1 VSKETIPQHA
11 LTWVEIS
18 RAALRH
24 NIRQFRRLVGPRR
37 KLMAVVKAN
46 AYGHGLAEVSNLVLE
61 DGAEW
66 LGVNCV
72 EEGLQLRRTGIEAPI
87 IILGYVPLAALE
99 DAVENDLRF
108 IVYNRETID
117 RLADVCRKGEK
128 PARLHLKIETGTHRQ
143 GISER
148 TVLPFIRRIRRHPNL
163 ILEGLTSHFA
173 NIEDTTSHTYPQKQL
188 EVFQGVCDQ
197 IENSGV
203 RVPYKHM
210 SCTAAAMLFP
220 ETYFSLVRVGI
231 GLYGLWPS
239 KETYLS
245 CRLKRRRPLALKPV
259 LSWKARIAQIKT
271 VPKGAF
277 VGYGCTYRTTRRTV
291 LAVIPVGYYDGYSRS
306 LSNASHVLIKGSRA
320 ALAGRVA
327 MDFLTAD
334 ITDIPGV
341 KLEDEVVLIGRSGR
355 EQMTAAALASLAG
368 TIAYEIVSRINPQIP
383 RIVI

>member
-1 VSKETIPQHA
+1 MSKETIPQHA